1 MDVWKNK
8 MNDLINKIKINP
20 ETLIK
25 DSLKKI
31 DEAGI
36 GNLFVCD
43 ENDSL
48 LGSLTDGDIRRRIL
62 QTGNLQ
68 EEIVHCFNR
77 KPVYVMDGNYTQE
90 EVKEL
95 MLKATI
101 EAIPVINND
110 KKIVDVLFWKD
121 IFQGEIYNFDK
132 INIPVVIM
140 AGGKGERLDP
150 FTKILPKPLIPVGEK
165 PIIEVI
171 IDRFIKYGVKRFYVT
186 LNYKGEMVKIYFDS
200 IEKNYDLEF
209 VYEDEFL
216 GTAGSLK
223 LLTHSIGE
231 TFIVSN
237 CDIIVEANYSDL
249 MKFHNKNKNVL
260 TVVGAIMHHK
270 IPYGIINFK
279 KEGKISNVQ
288 EKPEFDF
295 MINTGVYVL
304 SREIIDLIPEGR
316 SFDMT
321 DLINEALRQKKSVGV
336 YPVSQ
341 KSYMDVGQWEGYK
354 KHLEILRDL
363 TIDV

>member
-101 EAIPVINND
+101 EANP
-110 KKIVDVLFWKD
+110 
-121 IFQGEIYNFDK
+121 GE
-132 INIPVVIM
+132 
-140 AGGKGERLDP
+140 
-150 FTKILPKPLIPVGEK
+150 FTKFQRHV
-165 PIIEVI
+165 
-171 IDRFIKYGVKRFYVT
+171 
-186 LNYKGEMVKIYFDS
+186 N
-200 IEKNYDLEF
+200 
-209 VYEDEFL
+209 
-216 GTAGSLK
+216 
-223 LLTHSIGE
+223 
-231 TFIVSN
+231 
-237 CDIIVEANYSDL
+237 
-249 MKFHNKNKNVL
+249 
-260 TVVGAIMHHK
+260 
-270 IPYGIINFK
+270 
-279 KEGKISNVQ
+279 
-288 EKPEFDF
+288 
-295 MINTGVYVL
+295 
-304 SREIIDLIPEGR
+304 
-316 SFDMT
+316 
-321 DLINEALRQKKSVGV
+321 
-336 YPVSQ
+336 
-341 KSYMDVGQWEGYK
+341 
-354 KHLEILRDL
+354 
-363 TIDV
+363 